1 MRKINREESKLNI
14 ITIEYSK
21 LKEEAFPKFL
31 KQYDE
36 MHDVIKIDCL
46 VDAIYHLEKEKEKIG
61 EK

>member
-1 MRKINREESKLNI
+1 LNI

-46 VDAIYHLEKEKEKIG
+46 TDAIYHLEKEKEKIG
-61 EK
+61 EKK

>member
-1 MRKINREESKLNI
+1 MNI
-14 ITIEYSK
+14 VTIKYSK

-36 MHDVIKIDCL
+36 MHDVNKIDCL
-46 VDAIYHLEKEKEKIG
+46 IDAIYHLEKEKEKTIKKTR

>member
-1 MRKINREESKLNI
+1 MNI
-14 ITIEYSK
+14 VTIKYSK

-46 VDAIYHLEKEKEKIG
+46 IDAIYHLEKEKEKTIKKLG
-61 EK
+61 RSRWTEF

>member
-1 MRKINREESKLNI
+1 
-14 ITIEYSK
+14 
-21 LKEEAFPKFL
+21 L

-46 VDAIYHLEKEKEKIG
+46 TDAIYHLEKEKEKIG

>member
-1 MRKINREESKLNI
+1 MNI
-14 ITIEYSK
+14 VTIKYSK

-46 VDAIYHLEKEKEKIG
+46 IDAIYHLEKEKEKTIKKLRRSRWT
-61 EK
+61 EF